1 MDVELGPAAAVHRLA
16 RYAPDT
22 PSLVYEE
29 RTFTAAEVDDRAAR
43 IAAALAGGG
52 VRAGDRVGYVGLN
65 SATLL
70 FTYLACARLRA
81 VFVPVNFRLAAAEIG
96 EVLDD
101 AGVHTVIA
109 EPGHHPL
116 VDTGVARRHLLVDDD
131 PAVPANGRPVAGW
144 TPLSAAL
151 TGDPPPPAHCRGDD
165 LAVLLYTSGT
175 TGRAKGVMLT
185 YGNIWWNDR
194 NFDAATATHPDDVA
208 LVVAPLYHVGGLN
221 SFTLRILARGGTVIL
236 RRGFD
241 PARVAADIERH
252 RVSGMFAVPVM
263 YSALIRTPAFIHCD
277 RSSLRAVMVAGAPV
291 PPALISEY
299 AELGILLQQAWGL
312 TETAP
317 MATCLPTAR
326 TLAKVGSAGIPAP
339 YTEIRLVRPG
349 TAEEITS
356 PRTRGEVCVRGPNV
370 TPGYWNNPDATAAA
384 FDEAGWFHSGDI
396 GELDDDGYLY
406 IVDRLKDM
414 IISGGENVYP
424 AEVERVL
431 VNYPGVLDVA
441 VVGAPDERWGET
453 VVAVLA
459 CEPATEP
466 TVEQVGRFAAG
477 QLARYKI
484 PTQVLRT
491 DTLPRSPSGKL
502 DKLTIRAWAHDQLRR

>member
-1 MDVELGPAAAVHRLA
+1 MNLDLSPAATVGRLA

-43 IAAALAGGG
+43 LASVLAAGG
-52 VRAGDRVGYVGLN
+52 VRPGDRVGYVGLN

-81 VFVPVNFRLAAAEIG
+81 VFVPVNFRLAAAEVG
-96 EVLDD
+96 QVLDD

-109 EPGHHPL
+109 EPGHCSL
-116 VDTGVARRHLLVDDD
+116 VDSGIARQHLLIDDD
-131 PAVPANGRPVAGW
+131 PVVPVRGEPAPPWRRLSTMNAV
-144 TPLSAAL
+144 
-151 TGDPPPPAHCRGDD
+151 DPPPPLVCHAED
-165 LAVLLYTSGT
+165 LALLLYTSGT
-175 TGRAKGVMLT
+175 TARAKGVMLT

-194 NFDAATATHPDDVA
+194 NFDAAAATHPDDVA

-221 SFTLRILARGGTVIL
+221 SFTLRILARGGTVVV

-241 PARVAADIERH
+241 PERVAADIERY

-263 YSALIRTPAFIHCD
+263 YAALLRTSAFVHCD

-291 PPALISEY
+291 PPGLIAEY
-299 AELGILLQQAWGL
+299 AEHGIPLQQAWGL

-317 MATCLPTAR
+317 MATYLPIAQ
-326 TLAKVGSAGIPAP
+326 TLAKLGSAGIPAP

-349 TAEEITS
+349 TLEEITA
-356 PRTRGEVCVRGPNV
+356 PRVRGEVCVRGPNV
-370 TPGYWNNPDATAAA
+370 TPGYWNSPDATAAA
-384 FDEAGWFHSGDI
+384 FDDAGWFHSGDI
-396 GELDDDGYLY
+396 GELDADGYLS

-431 VNYPGVLDVA
+431 VDYPGVLDVA
-441 VVGAPDERWGET
+441 VVGAPDEKWGET

-459 CEPATEP
+459 CEVAAEP
-466 TVEQVGRFAAG
+466 TVEQVGRFATG
-477 QLARYKI
+477 KLARYKV

-502 DKLTIRAWAHDQLRR
+502 DKHTIRAWAHDQLRR